1 VIGRRRYE
9 DDIPSNCFLLD
20 LLCYLKLRLPT
31 LNRYCVV
38 LDEPHLF
45 EPMLIPTVS
54 CRDLAMYT
62 FQTFSG
68 WWNLAA
74 ADIAAQAEV
83 VDLLVNMA
91 KVAFAST
98 RWDMLLGIID
108 GPNRLGVDA
117 LFPKI
122 TDQGHTVISPQ
133 NPDIEKLRQVAASF
147 PSVRDIV
154 ASGDLKTTLDGCHPL
169 AHTLFQWVITSNR
182 TFIVRLPA
190 SKRIQEIPCT
200 HQFLMK
206 SATQAKEEKFQA
218 LKRLHPTCF
227 AFHGSGMECWHSI
240 LRLGLKNVSNTKM
253 MTAGAAHGSGVYCAP
268 NMSTSVG
275 YCRGLNA
282 GPPVKAKGG
291 RHADGSVFLTGQI
304 SVMAICELVDATIN
318 GKPTIKK
325 SGGIWVVENDDHIN
339 TRFLL
344 VWDESKDGRFVG
356 ASVDT
361 VMLDAQIRAAAEQGA
376 EILAE

>member
-1 VIGRRRYE
+1 
-9 DDIPSNCFLLD
+9 
-20 LLCYLKLRLPT
+20 
-31 LNRYCVV
+31 
-38 LDEPHLF
+38 
-45 EPMLIPTVS
+45 
-54 CRDLAMYT
+54 
-62 FQTFSG
+62 
-68 WWNLAA
+68 
-74 ADIAAQAEV
+74 
-83 VDLLVNMA
+83 
-91 KVAFAST
+91 
-98 RWDMLLGIID
+98 
-108 GPNRLGVDA
+108 
-117 LFPKI
+117 
-122 TDQGHTVISPQ
+122 
-133 NPDIEKLRQVAASF
+133 
-147 PSVRDIV
+147 
-154 ASGDLKTTLDGCHPL
+154 
-169 AHTLFQWVITSNR
+169 
-182 TFIVRLPA
+182 
-190 SKRIQEIPCT
+190 
-200 HQFLMK
+200 
-206 SATQAKEEKFQA
+206 
-218 LKRLHPTCF
+218 
-227 AFHGSGMECWHSI
+227 
-240 LRLGLKNVSNTKM
+240 M